1 MTRRRRKKKT
11 NNITKITSKKTQ
23 KSRLEIDKKNKKS
36 FNKIIREDGTIDKDV
51 LIQILGDDVE
61 RMILMKLSKVPRY
74 ASDLAVDLGIS
85 KPAIKKHLDKLVE
98 QGVIVLHSKDSK
110 DSKKEFYCINPN
122 LGFSFRFELSPNFF
136 NLDVNNTGL
145 RTKIMLE
152 KLEIEQSHKDKI
164 QVSVLGD
171 KYEPKLNNGE
181 NDQLRQQKIVLNES
195 DREIIKKLA
204 DVEAIN
210 ISLKQLG
217 RALKEVELKISEIE
231 QQRLNLI
238 LEKNELITRLKTVLN
253 SIVDDP
259 MERELISSFF
269 YNTIEHLGRGINIKK
284 FLEDIY
290 LKFKGTRA
298 GVDFDERVPQYYAK
312 QQERIKILEE
322 ILNRII
328 KGFKFIKTV
337 RDPVTNEDEIIFDF
351 ES

>member
-1 MTRRRRKKKT
+1 MPRRKKSKK
-11 NNITKITSKKTQ
+11 ITKRTKELPK
-23 KSRLEIDKKNKKS
+23 EPEKKNKKS
-36 FNKIIREDGTIDKDV
+36 FDKIIREEGNIDKEV

-85 KPAIKKHLDKLVE
+85 KPAIKKHLDKLE
-98 QGVIVLHSKDSK
+98 DQGVIVHHSKDSK

-136 NLDVNNTGL
+136 NLDVNNTGF

-152 KLEIEQSHKDKI
+152 KIEREQSHKDKVQI
-164 QVSVLGD
+164 SLLGD
-171 KYEPKLNNGE
+171 KYEPNSNIEE
-181 NDQLRQQKIVLNES
+181 NKQAESSQKSTFNEV

-217 RALKEVELKISEIE
+217 RALKEVEVKISDIE

-253 SIVDDP
+253 SIVDDS

-269 YNTIEHLGRGINIKK
+269 YNTIENLGRGINIKK

-290 LKFKGTRA
+290 LKFKGSRA
-298 GVDFDERVPQYYAK
+298 GVDFDERVPQYFAK
-312 QQERIKILEE
+312 QQERIKILED
-322 ILNRII
+322 ILNKII
-328 KGFKFIKTV
+328 KGFKFIKTI
-337 RDPVTNEDEIIFDF
+337 RDPVTNEDLIIFDF